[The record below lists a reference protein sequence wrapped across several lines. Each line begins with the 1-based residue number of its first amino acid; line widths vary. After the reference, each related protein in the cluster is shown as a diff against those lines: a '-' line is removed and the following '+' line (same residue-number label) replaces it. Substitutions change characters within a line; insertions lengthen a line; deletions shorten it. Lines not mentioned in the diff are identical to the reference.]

1 METERD
7 FGAELDA
14 LRKELGEIK
23 MRIAALTL
31 SGGPGEK
38 AFEEKI
44 SCEEPEKAPAENK
57 QEEEEKPALEKYA
70 SEHIRRMNRM
80 HPDPILQAAMKELED
95 DCIASKDMGRVTYLG
110 VFASGERQSNWVRK
124 SVPAGGLLRLIETR
138 EAEKVLACI
147 GSSDRLNLLLA
158 LLKKP
163 MTVNQLV
170 EECGCRSTGQV
181 YHHLKPLL
189 AADLV
194 EEDTKEERKG
204 YYAVRPHRV
213 QGIIMLLAGV
223 SDMLD
228 PAYARGSWDSREDG

>member
-1 METERD
+1 MILDCQQTEP
-7 FGAELDA
+7 LNQI
-14 LRKELGEIK
+14 LGNFLHTG
-23 MRIAALTL
+23 RLAD
-31 SGGPGEK
+31 
-38 AFEEKI
+38 
-44 SCEEPEKAPAENK
+44 
-57 QEEEEKPALEKYA
+57 
-70 SEHIRRMNRM
+70 

-228 PAYARGSWDSREDG
+228 PAYARGSWDSSLHESRRSEERRDS